1 MGLSFLCFSLLSS
14 FRPLATAL
22 GAKPTV
28 AVTSGVPEEVVA
40 ATLPLK
46 TLCTTT
52 MVVRPLTATLSRAMV
67 VPTRRMTV
75 AFTTNQRCSQTE
87 VALLLMA
94 PAPAVDTS
102 TSSHKKTTTTKKM
115 KTKAKKK
122 KTKTTTMRTMMTMMT
137 MTKTTMKM
145 KIRTNR
151 FFTELAESLF
161 IFFECG
167 SLINVTFN
175 CGIICLYLFV

>member
-1 MGLSFLCFSLLSS
+1 MG
-14 FRPLATAL
+14 
-22 GAKPTV
+22 
-28 AVTSGVPEEVVA
+28 EEVVA

-46 TLCTTT
+46 TRCTTT
-52 MVVRPLTATLSRAMV
+52 MVHPLTATLPRAMV
-67 VPTRRMTV
+67 VPTRRMA

-102 TSSHKKTTTTKKM
+102 TSS
-115 KTKAKKK
+115 AKKK

-161 IFFECG
+161 IFLECG

>member
-1 MGLSFLCFSLLSS
+1 MG
-14 FRPLATAL
+14 
-22 GAKPTV
+22 
-28 AVTSGVPEEVVA
+28 EEVVA

-46 TLCTTT
+46 TRCTTT
-52 MVVRPLTATLSRAMV
+52 MVHPLTATLSRAMV
-67 VPTRRMTV
+67 VPTRRMA

-102 TSSHKKTTTTKKM
+102 TSSQKKKTTTKKTTKKT
-115 KTKAKKK
+115 TK
-122 KTKTTTMRTMMTMMT
+122 MMTM

-151 FFTELAESLF
+151 FFTELAESFF
-161 IFFECG
+161 IFLECG
-167 SLINVTFN
+167 SLINV
-175 CGIICLYLFV
+175 

>member
-1 MGLSFLCFSLLSS
+1 MG
-14 FRPLATAL
+14 
-22 GAKPTV
+22 
-28 AVTSGVPEEVVA
+28 EEVVA

-46 TLCTTT
+46 TRCTTT
-52 MVVRPLTATLSRAMV
+52 MVHPLTATLSRAMV
-67 VPTRRMTV
+67 VPTRRMA

-102 TSSHKKTTTTKKM
+102 TSSQKK

-161 IFFECG
+161 IFLECG
-167 SLINVTFN
+167 SLI
-175 CGIICLYLFV
+175 

>member
-1 MGLSFLCFSLLSS
+1 MG
-14 FRPLATAL
+14 
-22 GAKPTV
+22 
-28 AVTSGVPEEVVA
+28 
-40 ATLPLK
+40 
-46 TLCTTT
+46 
-52 MVVRPLTATLSRAMV
+52 
-67 VPTRRMTV
+67 RMA

-102 TSSHKKTTTTKKM
+102 TSSQKKTTTTKKM

-122 KTKTTTMRTMMTMMT
+122 KTKTT
-137 MTKTTMKM
+137 TKTTMKM

-161 IFFECG
+161 IFLECG

>member
-40 ATLPLK
+40 TTLPLK

-52 MVVRPLTATLSRAMV
+52 MVVHPLTATLSRAMV

-102 TSSHKKTTTTKKM
+102 TSSQ
-115 KTKAKKK
+115 K

-161 IFFECG
+161 IFLECG

>member
-1 MGLSFLCFSLLSS
+1 MG
-14 FRPLATAL
+14 
-22 GAKPTV
+22 V

-52 MVVRPLTATLSRAMV
+52 MVVHPLTATLSRAMV
-67 VPTRRMTV
+67 VTTRRMTV

-87 VALLLMA
+87 KALLLMA

-102 TSSHKKTTTTKKM
+102 TSSQKKATTTKKM
-115 KTKAKKK
+115 KKKAKKTKK
-122 KTKTTTMRTMMTMMT
+122 KTTKKKAKKTTKMMTMMA
-137 MTKTTMKM
+137 KTTMKM

-151 FFTELAESLF
+151 FFTELAESFF
-161 IFFECG
+161 IFLECG
-167 SLINVTFN
+167 SLINEPHSKKMKNDSASSVKN
-175 CGIICLYLFV
+175 LFVRIFTH

>member
-102 TSSHKKTTTTKKM
+102 TSSQKKTTTT
-115 KTKAKKK
+115 KKK